1 PDEGALLAPLQRIFT
16 QRPET
21 ARLTTASTVIQS
33 VANDIFG
40 PGASAVAIDAACA
53 SSLYAIQLGMEW
65 LRDNKTDVAIC
76 GGTYAPG
83 PANGCLFAQFG
94 GLSAKGSRPFDKA
107 ADGVVFCPGSAVVAL
122 KRLPDALRDKDRIEA
137 VIRGCGT
144 SSDGRGASVTEPK
157 KEGQVLAMR
166 RAYAAAGVDP
176 DTLQYVEAHATATRV
191 GDAVEFGALSEVF
204 GQHHDKVG
212 IGSIKAIIGHTGWT
226 AGSASVIKVCRAMQH
241 KTIPAQ
247 PNYSAPSP
255 DIDLAGSRLFIPTTP
270 QAWTRQKT
278 PRRAGVNGFGF
289 GGTNSHLILEEFDPG
304 YHAAWQGKIR
314 SDKATDRDE
323 IVVVG
328 IGVVRPDQDA
338 ACLDDRNLRL
348 PPRQRVLPD
357 VLDSMDR
364 SQILAVMVA
373 DQALASVGSRW
384 TEWRKEIGV
393 VLGFEGKVAN
403 ALSCAQGLYV
413 DRIKRRLSL
422 ENLDGEQ
429 QQAAARLAAAVRERT
444 RPSGPYTLSGL
455 MPNLIAGRVS
465 NLLDLRGPNFVVDA
479 GGGSLI

>member
-1 PDEGALLAPLQRIFT
+1 SVAERILRSAVMQATARLALSGARVHVVMGSTADGYAELDEALLAGGIERIAGELAKGVLVPPLQRIFT

-94 GLSAKGSRPFDKA
+94 GLSAKASRPFDKA

-204 GQHHDKVG
+204 GQHHDKVA

-226 AGSASVIKVCRAMQH
+226 AGAASVIKVCRALQH
-241 KTIPAQ
+241 ETIPPQA
-247 PNYSAPSP
+247 NFSTPSP
-255 DIDLAGSRLFIPTTP
+255 DIDLEASRLFIPIRP
-270 QAWTRQKT
+270 LPWPRQKA

-289 GGTNSHLILEEFDPG
+289 GGTNSHLIVEEFDAG
-304 YHAAWQGKIR
+304 YHADWKKIVQPETPPPG
-314 SDKATDRDE
+314 DDV
-323 IVVVG
+323 VVVG
-328 IGVVRPDQDA
+328 VGIVRPDGGALNFDVRK
-338 ACLDDRNLRL
+338 LKL
-348 PPRQRVLPD
+348 PQRRRVLPD
-357 VLDSMDR
+357 VLES
-364 SQILAVMVA
+364 
-373 DQALASVGSRW
+373 
-384 TEWRKEIGV
+384 
-393 VLGFEGKVAN
+393 
-403 ALSCAQGLYV
+403 
-413 DRIKRRLSL
+413 
-422 ENLDGEQ
+422 
-429 QQAAARLAAAVRERT
+429 
-444 RPSGPYTLSGL
+444 
-455 MPNLIAGRVS
+455 
-465 NLLDLRGPNFVVDA
+465 
-479 GGGSLI
+479 